1 MNNFDDDGEGGG
13 ISGAKVLT
21 GCAFNEEISKLAVSR
36 TSSVLAAST
45 WSGDLHVFSLLAGG
59 QEESKEYV
67 GRFTSASSSSSG
79 EIKSPILDCA
89 FSPSNGDNGC
99 VCFGTLSGELLCG
112 DSATRVLKTEGGDQN
127 VVMNDDSVKVVGT
140 HKDAIKNVFFLEDK
154 PDVVFSA
161 GWDLYLNAW
170 DLRMPSRSRK
180 ILSNALPFK
189 PHLADAKNNRV
200 LFVSAEGKERRYDSS
215 VILLTNAPSFERTT
229 SRSFLNKKDFGEGQE
244 QQQQQLGQYQHVRSC
259 ALSFNPKHSYGAQR
273 EEEEERRDS
282 SRKQQQKQQP
292 SCDFVLG
299 LSNSKCSVEFFR
311 EELDEKYAYNFLC
324 HRETVR
330 ADDAPKFAFQRQQQ
344 FKQKKNQQ
352 RKVLL
357 HPINGC
363 AFIQQSTNLLVTGG
377 GDGKVEL
384 WSTKTREH
392 LETVCDLKKGSS
404 ISQLAVN
411 EPGDLIAVA
420 VTKNNQ
426 QQQSQYYS
434 LIKEQESLRQAL
446 PPGRNG
452 RDRHPRCGKI
462 IRTTYARERLYHPS
476 GAEKAA
482 PVVVTAVLETLA
494 VITIAPVKYIFFSSF
509 FPCTTQRA
517 REKSE
522 FFVFT
527 IFTKTAVTCAR

>member
-1 MNNFDDDGEGGG
+1 MKQSFVSFKTLACHWKLTLSLSVSIHTVMNNFDDDEGGG
-13 ISGAKVLT
+13 ISGAEVLT

-45 WSGDLHVFSLLAGG
+45 WSGDLNVFSLLAGG

-282 SRKQQQKQQP
+282 SRKQQQQQQP

-352 RKVLL
+352 RKLLL

-392 LETVCDLKKGSS
+392 LETVCDFKKGSS

-420 VTKNNQ
+420 VTKNNN
-426 QQQSQYYS
+426 SS
-434 LIKEQESLRQAL
+434 S
-446 PPGRNG
+446 RN
-452 RDRHPRCGKI
+452 
-462 IRTTYARERLYHPS
+462 TTHSSKSRKVYVKHFRPDETEETATRA
-476 GAEKAA
+476 AEK
-482 PVVVTAVLETLA
+482 
-494 VITIAPVKYIFFSSF
+494 
-509 FPCTTQRA
+509 
-517 REKSE
+517 
-522 FFVFT
+522 
-527 IFTKTAVTCAR
+527 

>member
-1 MNNFDDDGEGGG
+1 MNNIDDEDGGE
-13 ISGAKVLT
+13 ISGAEVLT
-21 GCAFNEEISKLAVSR
+21 GCTFNEEISKLALSR
-36 TSSVLAAST
+36 TSSVLAASA
-45 WSGDLHVFSLLAGG
+45 WSGDLNVFSILAGG
-59 QEESKEYV
+59 QEESKKYV
-67 GRFTSASSSSSG
+67 GRFTSASSSDSG
-79 EIKSPILDCA
+79 EVKSPILDCA

-112 DSATRVLKTEGGDQN
+112 ESVTRVLKREGGDPLEKD

-229 SRSFLNKKDFGEGQE
+229 SRSFLNKKDFGEGQQ

-273 EEEEERRDS
+273 EEDERRD
-282 SRKQQQKQQP
+282 SRKQQQQQP

-330 ADDAPKFAFQRQQQ
+330 ADDAPKFAFQREKQQQ
-344 FKQKKNQQ
+344 QKKKNQQ

-392 LETVCDLKKGSS
+392 LETVCDFKKGSS

-420 VTKNNQ
+420 VTKNNI
-426 QQQSQYYS
+426 SS
-434 LIKEQESLRQAL
+434 
-446 PPGRNG
+446 RN
-452 RDRHPRCGKI
+452 
-462 IRTTYARERLYHPS
+462 TTHKTTKSRKVYVKHFRPDETEETATRA
-476 GAEKAA
+476 AEK
-482 PVVVTAVLETLA
+482 
-494 VITIAPVKYIFFSSF
+494 
-509 FPCTTQRA
+509 
-517 REKSE
+517 
-522 FFVFT
+522 
-527 IFTKTAVTCAR
+527 

>member
-1 MNNFDDDGEGGG
+1 MYGQVRQTVTDGSRSDSRSHLQPDRARGGADV
-13 ISGAKVLT
+13 GAVDTRHARRWQRLRPHPLWE
-21 GCAFNEEISKLAVSR
+21 AR
-36 TSSVLAAST
+36 AA
-45 WSGDLHVFSLLAGG
+45 
-59 QEESKEYV
+59 
-67 GRFTSASSSSSG
+67 
-79 EIKSPILDCA
+79 A
-89 FSPSNGDNGC
+89 FSPPVAIADDDA
-99 VCFGTLSGELLCG
+99 VLVSGADPLGIVRERMQRRIVAIHRSHALRPLELGREGRLAAAKILVDHRFVEEG
-112 DSATRVLKTEGGDQN
+112 LVVVVRTRVLRPAR
-127 VVMNDDSVKVVGT
+127 VRICARDDSVKVVGT

-344 FKQKKNQQ
+344 FQQKKNQQ
-352 RKVLL
+352 RKLLL

-363 AFIQQSTNLLVTGG
+363 AFIQQSINLLVTGG

-392 LETVCDLKKGSS
+392 LETVCDFKKGSS

-411 EPGDLIAVA
+411 DPGDLIAVA
-420 VTKNNQ
+420 VTKNNN
-426 QQQSQYYS
+426 SS
-434 LIKEQESLRQAL
+434 S
-446 PPGRNG
+446 RN
-452 RDRHPRCGKI
+452 
-462 IRTTYARERLYHPS
+462 TTHSSKSRKVYVKHFRPDETEETATRA
-476 GAEKAA
+476 AEK
-482 PVVVTAVLETLA
+482 
-494 VITIAPVKYIFFSSF
+494 
-509 FPCTTQRA
+509 
-517 REKSE
+517 
-522 FFVFT
+522 
-527 IFTKTAVTCAR
+527 

>member
-1 MNNFDDDGEGGG
+1 MNNFDDDEGGG
-13 ISGAKVLT
+13 ISGAEVLT

-273 EEEEERRDS
+273 VEEEERR
-282 SRKQQQKQQP
+282 
-292 SCDFVLG
+292 
-299 LSNSKCSVEFFR
+299 
-311 EELDEKYAYNFLC
+311 
-324 HRETVR
+324 
-330 ADDAPKFAFQRQQQ
+330 DAPKFAFQRQQQ

-352 RKVLL
+352 RKLLL

-392 LETVCDLKKGSS
+392 LETVCDFKKGSS

-420 VTKNNQ
+420 VTKNNH
-426 QQQSQYYS
+426 SS
-434 LIKEQESLRQAL
+434 S
-446 PPGRNG
+446 RN
-452 RDRHPRCGKI
+452 
-462 IRTTYARERLYHPS
+462 TTHSSKSRKVYVKHFRPDETEETATRA
-476 GAEKAA
+476 AEK
-482 PVVVTAVLETLA
+482 
-494 VITIAPVKYIFFSSF
+494 
-509 FPCTTQRA
+509 
-517 REKSE
+517 
-522 FFVFT
+522 
-527 IFTKTAVTCAR
+527 

>member
-1 MNNFDDDGEGGG
+1 MALEIDSLSLLLLYTIMNNFNDDDEGGG
-13 ISGAKVLT
+13 VSGALEVLT
-21 GCAFNEEISKLAVSR
+21 GCAFNEEISKLALSR
-36 TSSVLAAST
+36 SSSSVLVAST
-45 WSGDLHVFSLLAGG
+45 WSGDLNVFSILAG
-59 QEESKEYV
+59 QESKKYV
-67 GRFTSASSSSSG
+67 GRFTSSSSDSG

-89 FSPSNGDNGC
+89 FSPSNGNNVC
-99 VCFGTLSGELLCG
+99 VCFGTLAGELLCG
-112 DSATRVLKTEGGDQN
+112 ESVTRVLKREGGDPLEKD
-127 VVMNDDSVKVVGT
+127 VLMNESVKVVGT

-200 LFVSAEGKERRYDSS
+200 LFVSAEGKKRRYDSS

-229 SRSFLNKKDFGEGQE
+229 SRSFLNKKDFGEGQ
-244 QQQQQLGQYQHVRSC
+244 QQQQLGQYQHVRSC

-273 EEEEERRDS
+273 EEEDERRD
-282 SRKQQQKQQP
+282 SRKQQQQQQP

-344 FKQKKNQQ
+344 KKKNQQ

-363 AFIQQSTNLLVTGG
+363 TFIQQSTNLLVTGG

-392 LETVCDLKKGSS
+392 LETVCDFKKGSS

-420 VTKNNQ
+420 VTKNN
-426 QQQSQYYS
+426 SS
-434 LIKEQESLRQAL
+434 S
-446 PPGRNG
+446 RN
-452 RDRHPRCGKI
+452 
-462 IRTTYARERLYHPS
+462 TTHKTTKSRIVYVKHFRPDETEETATR
-476 GAEKAA
+476 GAEK
-482 PVVVTAVLETLA
+482 
-494 VITIAPVKYIFFSSF
+494 
-509 FPCTTQRA
+509 
-517 REKSE
+517 
-522 FFVFT
+522 
-527 IFTKTAVTCAR
+527 